1 MHEVIR
7 PPWRNVVQKFVRKI
21 AMRIYQADAVAGGDV
36 LNQQIAN
43 QCSFPDASFADDVNV
58 VAAVRRAK
66 FKKRGLAAPSV
77 AFSNVDGWV
86 HGARANRHSC
96 RAIGT
101 PSCLGCGG
109 AVGIDKR
116 FWNESVR

>member
-1 MHEVIR
+1 MHEMIR
-7 PPWRNVVQKFVRKI
+7 PPWRDVIQKFICQITVRI
-21 AMRIYQADAVAGGDV
+21 NQADAVAGGNV
-36 LNQQIAN
+36 LNDYIPN
-43 QCSFPDASFADDVNV
+43 QCSFADTSFSDDVNV
-58 VAAVRRAK
+58 VASVRRAK
-66 FKKRGLAAPSV
+66 FKERGLAAPSV
-77 AFSNVDGWV
+77 ALSYVDGLV
-86 HGARANRHSC
+86 HGAKANRHSC

>member
-1 MHEVIR
+1 MIR
-7 PPWRNVVQKFVRKI
+7 PPWRNVVEKFVGKI
-21 AMRIYQADAVAGGDV
+21 TVWIDQADAVPGGNV
-36 LNQQIAN
+36 LQQKIAN
-43 QCSFPDASFADDVNV
+43 HCGFPDTGFADDVDV
-58 VAAVRRAK
+58 VASVRRAQ
-66 FKKRGLAAPSV
+66 FKERGLAAPSV
-77 AFSNVDGWV
+77 TLSYIDGLV
-86 HGARANRHSC
+86 HGAKANRHSC